1 MSDKLNEMIKDLSP
15 ELQEKARACKTMEE
29 FNEFAADNDLEL
41 SDDALETI
49 AGGGACSGYCVD
61 GQDHRWELISHK
73 HEEEIYRCTVCK
85 ERKTVSRIIEL
96 Y

>member
-29 FNEFAADNDLEL
+29 FNKFAADNDLEL

-61 GQDHRWELISHK
+61 GQDHRWKLVARSYEK
-73 HEEEIYRCTVCK
+73 DEYRCTVCQATK
-85 ERKTVSRIIEL
+85 RIIKTMK
-96 Y
+96 